1 MKRTINQGGPGSE
14 GPTWEGVRIR
24 GLGVV
29 WYKAEVPD
37 SLKHVNLYCD
47 KQLE

>member
-1 MKRTINQGGPGSE
+1 MKRTINPRGPGSQ

-29 WYKAEVPD
+29 CSIAEVPD
-37 SLKHVNLYCD
+37 SLKHVN
-47 KQLE
+47 